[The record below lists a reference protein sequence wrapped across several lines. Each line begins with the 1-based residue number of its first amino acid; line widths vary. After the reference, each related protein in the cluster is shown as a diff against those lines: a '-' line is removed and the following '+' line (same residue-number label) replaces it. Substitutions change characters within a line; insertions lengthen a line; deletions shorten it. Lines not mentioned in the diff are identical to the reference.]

1 MVLFLHLCHLHAFI
15 KIILNTLDCTQFS
28 PPELIFSSFRATRAE
43 HPEPR
48 PQAAGP
54 CLPPAVQE
62 APAIIQEL
70 PPAASPVL
78 AQALP
83 TPPSRP
89 MDLRWSLEDL
99 ASPTE
104 AQEDPDRCIPQVM
117 TNICSTHDVHCDHLR
132 PGVGGRSVSSGPGLK
147 CELRLCG
154 GRAQPSLQL
163 TDPNRQEPPSPRTI
177 QRGLRNLTLWS
188 S

>member
-1 MVLFLHLCHLHAFI
+1 M
-15 KIILNTLDCTQFS
+15 
-28 PPELIFSSFRATRAE
+28 ATRAE

-62 APAIIQEL
+62 GPAIIQEL

-78 AQALP
+78 AQVLP

-104 AQEDPDRCIPQVM
+104 DPEDPDRCIPQA
-117 TNICSTHDVHCDHLR
+117 L
-132 PGVGGRSVSSGPGLK
+132 PQVGEDDLHTRDQATDLLADLLDQGDPLAPGLRQTGLLTAQ
-147 CELRLCG
+147 EATPPPG
-154 GRAQPSLQL
+154 GRAQA
-163 TDPNRQEPPSPRTI
+163 
-177 QRGLRNLTLWS
+177 
-188 S
+188 